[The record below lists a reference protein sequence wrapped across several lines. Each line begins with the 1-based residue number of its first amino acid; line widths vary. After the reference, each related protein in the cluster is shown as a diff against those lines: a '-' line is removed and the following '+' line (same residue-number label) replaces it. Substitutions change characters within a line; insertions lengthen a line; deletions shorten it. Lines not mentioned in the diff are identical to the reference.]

1 MKDSTEKVTTK
12 EESIKK
18 IKEKLRKE
26 EERQKIR
33 EVNLSGGCEY
43 DMSKCVHITYSGF

>member
-1 MKDSTEKVTTK
+1 MKDNSEKETTK

-18 IKEKLRKE
+18 IKEKLKKE
-26 EERQKIR
+26 EERIKIR

-43 DMSKCVHITYSGF
+43 DMSKIYIFMYSGL